1 MRLLSLPSS
10 NPGYAF
16 VGAVVEVAVRGLGK
30 EFATG
35 VLDSDEGFCGRCCI
49 SRNPAYTFFGRVIDT
64 LVRDGDNLAVVRD
77 KVTESAAAAAAVTG
91 NPGDATVG

>member
-30 EFATG
+30 EFASG
-35 VLDSDEGFCGRCCI
+35 VLDGYEGFGGRG
-49 SRNPAYTFFGRVIDT
+49 SASGNPTDSFVGGIIDA
-64 LVRDGDNLAVVRD
+64 LVRDGDYL
-77 KVTESAAAAAAVTG
+77 S
-91 NPGDATVG
+91 